1 MLTIV
6 QMSPCP
12 SPIRPAQATRKK
24 KKKKKTSN
32 TGIDSDYRTRAHR
45 VHVMSQTL
53 ARGLLLVYTSRA
65 IATRGGRRVHA
76 LLHRK
81 RTVQKVYSM
90 CIVYGY
96 SYACGVVDWVGSHRG
111 LFLVVGDIDMN
122 MYSLEGS
129 SRERKRGNG
138 CKAGQEMR
146 MEMTVEME
154 MAMEMRGRLW

>member
-24 KKKKKTSN
+24 KKKTSN

-45 VHVMSQTL
+45 VHVIGKTL
-53 ARGLLLVYTSRA
+53 ARGLLLVYTSRT

-111 LFLVVGDIDMN
+111 LFLVVEDIDVN
-122 MYSLEGS
+122 MYSLEGA
-129 SRERKRGNG
+129 REKGSAKMDAKQRQK
-138 CKAGQEMR
+138 MR
-146 MEMTVEME
+146 MEME
-154 MAMEMRGRLW
+154 MEMRGKLW